1 MPESTVIARERIRR
15 DGGTQPRAAIVEH
28 VVADYAEAI
37 AAGASLP
44 DVTVFYDGKDYWL
57 ADGFHRD
64 AAHERLGLAEISCDV
79 RAGTRRDA
87 VLFACGANEAHG
99 LRRTNEDKRR
109 AVFMLL
115 DDEEWRSWSDSEIA
129 RRARVSHTFV
139 AKLRP
144 VTCNVS
150 SERTFTTK
158 HGETATMDV
167 AAIGRR
173 AADLATARTLD
184 AAVLYRL
191 EAERR
196 ALKQAAK
203 KERRSEREV
212 ALGNKIAAANAA
224 LPAMVAAGK
233 RYGFILEDSEWP
245 WESWSEETGMD
256 RAEENHYPTSSL
268 AEICARPIGDLA
280 ADDCVYALWA
290 TPSRLLM
297 AIEVMKARGFTYRTN
312 RVWRKLLPGQA
323 RGRGYWFH
331 FTHELVLIGTR
342 GNPPCPAMG
351 EQWDS
356 VFEAPRGRN
365 SEKPPSMH
373 EWAERFFPS
382 VPKLECNAR
391 QAWPGWDVWG
401 AEAPEAAEPAA
412 EEAPAEVTESEPA
425 AKPAPKARKS
435 KAPKRDSWA
444 VEREERAARIDRIAA
459 GLPDDLAALTAAY
472 GEAIDQ
478 HHDAVMRESAEDAWP
493 MRERM
498 EAILYKAN
506 GCTSF
511 GVGCNDAPMSIRRAN
526 WAPVGT
532 VPKWGQVGQFILEHR
547 DIRAIICFGD
557 HEGIHAPDFNRPFPS
572 ETGFH
577 SIGATRTPGMSVEDY
592 GRAMI
597 DGSLAYV
604 PGGGKGK
611 PRKPVRPANA
621 YQLARDERGY
631 LRARERGPVI
641 DKAAPPA
648 GLDVAALDS
657 ILTRWREEDR
667 ARLMGKKGK
676 RSLPESVRP
685 DSKIIAIDGAMLTP
699 LADFPE
705 TGTYVV
711 SCFRWDGDERVEG
724 WRYVADAAALDV
736 ATAPADPTEV
746 IQ

>member
-37 AAGASLP
+37 AAGARLP

-64 AAHERLGLAEISCDV
+64 AAHERLGRAGISCDV

-87 VLFACGANEAHG
+87 VLFACGANETHG

-115 DDEEWRSWSDSEIA
+115 DDEEWRNWSDSEIA

-184 AAVLYRL
+184 VGVLYRL

-212 ALGNKIAAANAA
+212 ALGDKIAAANVRMAE
-224 LPAMVAAGK
+224 MVAGGK
-233 RYGFILEDSEWP
+233 RYGFIIEDSEWP

-280 ADDCVYALWA
+280 ADDCVLALWA

-297 AIEVMKARGFTYRTN
+297 AIEVMKARGFTYKTCA
-312 RVWRKLLPGQA
+312 VWRKQLPGKM

-331 FTHELVLIGTR
+331 FTHELVLIGVR

-351 EQWDS
+351 EQWES

-365 SEKPPSMH
+365 SEKPPTMH

-391 QAWPGWDVWG
+391 AARPGWDVWG
-401 AEAPEAAEPAA
+401 AEAPEGMACGGVVGPG
-412 EEAPAEVTESEPA
+412 SYLLG
-425 AKPAPKARKS
+425 
-435 KAPKRDSWA
+435 
-444 VEREERAARIDRIAA
+444 ERPSPHVV
-459 GLPDDLAALTAAY
+459 GVDLAA
-472 GEAIDQ
+472 GPD
-478 HHDAVMRESAEDAWP
+478 MSAEVIV
-493 MRERM
+493 RV
-498 EAILYKAN
+498 EA
-506 GCTSF
+506 GC
-511 GVGCNDAPMSIRRAN
+511 V
-526 WAPVGT
+526 T
-532 VPKWGQVGQFILEHR
+532 V
-547 DIRAIICFGD
+547 
-557 HEGIHAPDFNRPFPS
+557 
-572 ETGFH
+572 
-577 SIGATRTPGMSVEDY
+577 
-592 GRAMI
+592 
-597 DGSLAYV
+597 
-604 PGGGKGK
+604 
-611 PRKPVRPANA
+611 
-621 YQLARDERGY
+621 
-631 LRARERGPVI
+631 
-641 DKAAPPA
+641 
-648 GLDVAALDS
+648 
-657 ILTRWREEDR
+657 
-667 ARLMGKKGK
+667 
-676 RSLPESVRP
+676 ESVAIEP
-685 DSKIIAIDGAMLTP
+685 VEVAVPAIAQGQ
-699 LADFPE
+699 
-705 TGTYVV
+705 
-711 SCFRWDGDERVEG
+711 S
-724 WRYVADAAALDV
+724 DAAAQLLDIPNFLRR
-736 ATAPADPTEV
+736 ARKPAEAA
-746 IQ
+746 